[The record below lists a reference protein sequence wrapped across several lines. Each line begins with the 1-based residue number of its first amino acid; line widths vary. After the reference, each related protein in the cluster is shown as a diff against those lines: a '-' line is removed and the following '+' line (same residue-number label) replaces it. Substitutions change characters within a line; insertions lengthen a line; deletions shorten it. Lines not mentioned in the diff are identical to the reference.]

1 MEHRSFARLSFLI
14 LVHGLHEETEYFALY
29 LRFLILAKTRRNG
42 IEINNIIQSAESAI
56 VN

>member
-14 LVHGLHEETEYFALY
+14 FVPGLHEETEYFALY